1 MHVVML
7 RYNHGASVKYKKSS
21 WVSVFKD
28 GILTAILKAST
39 DFFSMTL
46 FGKEFQSLIV
56 RAIKLCWRLFVCF
69 GTNLYEFLRVEL
81 PSALCRLLN
90 NI

>member
-1 MHVVML
+1 
-7 RYNHGASVKYKKSS
+7 
-21 WVSVFKD
+21 
-28 GILTAILKAST
+28 
-39 DFFSMTL
+39 MTL

>member
-1 MHVVML
+1 ML

-56 RAIKLCWRLFVCF
+56 RAIKLCWRLFVLALTCM
-69 GTNLYEFLRVEL
+69 NFLGWNYLV
-81 PSALCRLLN
+81 PSVAF
-90 NI
+90 